1 MKLYNI
7 EQWYRDSINKKD
19 NLIATISYQ
28 QRFPLARSIKRMHET
43 DRTKNYPKGTYFKL
57 V

>member
-1 MKLYNI
+1 MKLYNV
-7 EQWYRDSINKKD
+7 EQWYWDSINKTKR
-19 NLIATISYQ
+19 LIATISYQ
-28 QRFPLARSIKRMHET
+28 KPFCLARSIKRMHET